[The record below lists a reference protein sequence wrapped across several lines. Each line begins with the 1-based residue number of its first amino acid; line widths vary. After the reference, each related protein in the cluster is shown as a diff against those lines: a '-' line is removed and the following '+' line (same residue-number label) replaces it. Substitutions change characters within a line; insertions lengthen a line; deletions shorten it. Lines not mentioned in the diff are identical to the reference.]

1 MEIFRPEVCNIIKKE
16 TPTQVFS
23 CVFHKIFK
31 KTFFYRTPP
40 VAASVLGISWL
51 WSNWTPLLLPIQSLF
66 YELDLYLQQVCKTKL
81 QITIILI
88 QTFQEHFFLHLFLKT
103 IIYVSK
109 IILCCTEHFYL
120 IYVLSYYMIYSSWFY
135 VLASYHQLVSH
146 WLKQDPHYS
155 TNSLIT

>member
-1 MEIFRPEVCNIIKKE
+1 MENFKPEACNFIKKE

-51 WSNWTPLLLPIQSLF
+51 WSNSTPLLLPIQSLF

-81 QITIILI
+81 QITITLI
-88 QTFQEHFFLHLFLKT
+88 QTFQEHFFFSFIFKNNHLGL
-103 IIYVSK
+103 
-109 IILCCTEHFYL
+109 
-120 IYVLSYYMIYSSWFY
+120 
-135 VLASYHQLVSH
+135 
-146 WLKQDPHYS
+146 
-155 TNSLIT
+155 